1 MIHSS
6 DPFAKRP
13 KRVPEHTA
21 STTSRAPRPAPKP
34 ALDVPSP
41 GVRLVRQTPSEAL
54 DIYMTAIAGA
64 SSMELVELERHGVEG
79 VLLKELARKMG
90 ITSIRLFAIL
100 GLPKATADK
109 KAAAGE
115 RVVGSAGQA
124 AIAVIKLNAKAQAI
138 VANSTAPEAEGFDA
152 SLWLGRWI
160 EVDQPALG
168 GRKAADLLDTPT
180 GQKVVSRLLGALESG
195 AYQ

>member
-6 DPFAKRP
+6 NPAPKRP
-13 KRVPEHTA
+13 KLPSSFMSSSHRGSTA
-21 STTSRAPRPAPKP
+21 ERNQATDAGQALVRNPRLTAAQ
-34 ALDVPSP
+34 ALDV
-41 GVRLVRQTPSEAL
+41 
-54 DIYMTAIAGA
+54 YMASITSA
-64 SSMELVELERHGVEG
+64 SSMEMVEFERHGVEG
-79 VLLKELARKMG
+79 VLLKELARRMG
-90 ITSIRLFAIL
+90 ITSIRLFAML

-124 AIAVIKLNAKAQAI
+124 ALGIIKLNAKAKAI
-138 VANSTAPEAEGFDA
+138 IDNSTAPEAEGFDA
-152 SLWLGRWI
+152 SLWLGRWL

>member
-6 DPFAKRP
+6 NPAAKRP
-13 KRVPEHTA
+13 KPPLRFV
-21 STTSRAPRPAPKP
+21 STTHRGSAAAGNQAPAAGPAVVRSPGLT
-34 ALDVPSP
+34 AAQSLDV
-41 GVRLVRQTPSEAL
+41 
-54 DIYMTAIAGA
+54 YMASITGA
-64 SSMELVELERHGVEG
+64 SSMELVEFERHGVEG
-79 VLLKELARKMG
+79 VLLKELARRMG

-124 AIAVIKLNAKAQAI
+124 AMGIIKLNAKAKAI
-138 VANSTAPEAEGFDA
+138 IDNSTAPEAEGFDA
-152 SLWLGRWI
+152 SLWLGRWL